1 MTIEIFGAAIF
12 SILGLTPL
20 LALSSLGVLITV
32 KSGVFNIG
40 VEGSISLGTMMGIA
54 GVYFG
59 GSILTG
65 LILGFLSGAITA
77 VLIAYLTVNRGM
89 DQIQTGFGVW
99 FLTLGLAGFLYFVAL
114 PSFYRVPTT
123 LPSILGLDIVFFLTL
138 AFFVTYYI
146 IIHKTKYGL
155 AVIAVG
161 ENPGAAD
168 VAGINVNKTRWISL
182 IIGCG
187 LMGLAGAWFSTVV
200 MRSFLYGMVAGYGW
214 LAIMTV
220 ILARYKGIYTF
231 FATLFFS
238 FLIGIQ
244 TRIQVWG
251 IIDVPREFI
260 IIIPY
265 IAAALLLI
273 ISGILGKKAGTPAAL
288 GKPYERE

>member
-1 MTIEIFGAAIF
+1 MTIEILGAAIF

-40 VEGSISLGTMMGIA
+40 VEGSISLGTMMGVA

-220 ILARYKGIYTF
+220 ILAGYKGIYTF

-251 IIDVPREFI
+251 IVDVPREFI

>member
-1 MTIEIFGAAIF
+1 MALDIVGSAIL

-20 LALSSLGVLITV
+20 LALSSIGVLVTV

-40 VEGSISLGTMMGIA
+40 VEGSISLGTMMGVA
-54 GVYFG
+54 GVYFS
-59 GSILTG
+59 GSIIVG
-65 LILGFLSGAITA
+65 LLLGFISGAITA
-77 VLIAYLTVNRGM
+77 VLLSYLTVNRGM
-89 DQIQTGFGVW
+89 DQIQTGFGIW
-99 FLTLGLAGFLYFVAL
+99 FLTLGLAGFLYFITL
-114 PSFYRVPTT
+114 PSFFRVPTT
-123 LPSILGLDIVFFLTL
+123 LPEVLGLDVIFFLTL
-138 AFFVTYYI
+138 AFFVIYYI
-146 IIHKTKYGL
+146 VIHKTKYGL
-155 AVIAVG
+155 AVVSVG
-161 ENPGAAD
+161 ENPAAAD
-168 VAGINVNKTRWISL
+168 VAGINVNKTRWICL

-200 MRSFLYGMVAGYGW
+200 MRSFYYGMVAGYGW

-220 ILARYKGIYTF
+220 ILAGYKGIWTF

-251 IIDVPREFI
+251 IIDIPREFI
-260 IIIPY
+260 IVIPY

-273 ISGILGKKAGTPAAL
+273 VSGILGKKTGTPSAL

>member
-1 MTIEIFGAAIF
+1 MTIEILGAAIF

-40 VEGSISLGTMMGIA
+40 VEGSISLGTMMGVA

-138 AFFVTYYI
+138 AFFVTYHI

-220 ILARYKGIYTF
+220 ILAGYKGIYTF

-251 IIDVPREFI
+251 IVDVPREFI

>member
-1 MTIEIFGAAIF
+1 MIESPIISAIF
-12 SILGLTPL
+12 TILSLTPL

-32 KSGVFNIG
+32 KAGVFNIG
-40 VEGSISLGTMMGIA
+40 VEGSISLGTMMGVA
-54 GVYFG
+54 GVYLG
-59 GSILTG
+59 GSIITG
-65 LILGFLSGAITA
+65 LLLGFISGAITA
-77 VLIAYLTVNRGM
+77 ILIAYLTVNRGM
-89 DQIQTGFGVW
+89 DQIQTGFGIW

-114 PSFYRVPTT
+114 PSFYRVDST
-123 LPSILGLDIVFFLTL
+123 LPELAGLDIVFFISL
-138 AFFVTYYI
+138 AFYVIYYI
-146 IIHKTKYGL
+146 VIKKTKYGL
-155 AVIAVG
+155 TILSVG

-168 VAGINVNKTRWISL
+168 VAGINVKKTRWICL

-187 LMGLAGAWFSTVV
+187 LMGFAGAWFSTIV
-200 MRSFLYGMVAGYGW
+200 MRSFFYGMVAGYGW

-220 ILARYKGIYTF
+220 ILAGYRGIWTL

-251 IIDVPREFI
+251 IIDIPKEFI
-260 IIIPY
+260 IVIPY

-273 ISGILGKKAGTPAAL
+273 ISGILGKKAGTPSAL

>member
-1 MTIEIFGAAIF
+1 MTLEVVISAIL

-20 LALSSLGVLITV
+20 LALSSLGVLVTV

-77 VLIAYLTVNRGM
+77 ILIAYLTVNRGM
-89 DQIQTGFGVW
+89 DQIQTGFGIW
-99 FLTLGLAGFLYFVAL
+99 FLTLGLAGFLYFIFL
-114 PSFYRVPTT
+114 PPFYRVPIT
-123 LPSILGLDIVFFLTL
+123 LPSLFGLDVIFFLTL
-138 AFFVTYYI
+138 AFFIIYYI
-146 IIHKTKYGL
+146 VIHKTKYGL
-155 AVIAVG
+155 AVVSVG
-161 ENPGAAD
+161 ENPAAAD
-168 VAGINVNKTRWISL
+168 VAGINVYKTRWIAL

-200 MRSFLYGMVAGYGW
+200 MRSFVYGMVAGYGW

-220 ILARYKGIYTF
+220 ILAGYKGVWTF

-251 IIDVPREFI
+251 IIDIPREFI
-260 IIIPY
+260 IVIPY

-273 ISGILGKKAGTPAAL
+273 IAGILGKKAGAPEAL

>member
-1 MTIEIFGAAIF
+1 MTLELVGSAILT
-12 SILGLTPL
+12 ILGLTPL
-20 LALSSLGVLITV
+20 LALSSMGVLITV

-59 GSILTG
+59 GSITAG
-65 LILGFLSGAITA
+65 LLLGFISGVVTA
-77 VLIAYLTVNRGM
+77 VLLSYLAVNRGM
-89 DQIQTGFGVW
+89 DQIQTGFGIW
-99 FLTLGLAGFLYFVAL
+99 FLTLGLAGFLYFVSL

-123 LPSILGLDIVFFLTL
+123 LPAFLGLDIVFFLTV
-138 AFFVTYYI
+138 AFYVIYYI
-146 IIHKTKYGL
+146 VIHKTKYGL
-155 AVIAVG
+155 AVVSVG
-161 ENPGAAD
+161 ENPAAAD
-168 VAGINVNKTRWISL
+168 VAGINVNKTRWICL

-187 LMGLAGAWFSTVV
+187 LMGLAGAWFSIVV
-200 MRSFLYGMVAGYGW
+200 MRSFVYGMVAGYGW

-220 ILARYKGIYTF
+220 ILAGYKGIWTF

-251 IIDVPREFI
+251 IIDIPREFI
-260 IIIPY
+260 IVIPY

-273 ISGILGKKAGTPAAL
+273 VAGILGKKTGTPSAL
-288 GKPYERE
+288 GQPYERE